1 MPLLKSAIKAMRQ
14 SRKRQ
19 ARLLPVK
26 SHMKTMVKNLLALA
40 KQGKKAEA
48 EKLLPMVFKAVD
60 MAAKKHV
67 IHWKNAARK
76 KSLVSRALAAVGRK

>member
-1 MPLLKSAIKAMRQ
+1 MPLLQSAIKAMRQ

-48 EKLLPMVFKAVD
+48 EKLLPAVFKAVD

-76 KSLVSRALAAVGRK
+76 KSLVSRVLAKK